1 MKNGMVH
8 ICIPKSS
15 DIIPHFAVKVVL
27 PTFYNSGCYIHF
39 IILKFHLMKNNW
51 QVIIS
56 ETKADSIFR
65 RINQIN
71 LGFNLE
77 SCFNEIVRY

>member
-27 PTFYNSGCYIHF
+27 PIFYNSGCYIHF
-39 IILKFHLMKNNW
+39 IKLKFHLMKNYW

-56 ETKADSIFR
+56 ETKADSIYL
-65 RINQIN
+65 RINRIN
-71 LGFNLE
+71 LGFKLE
-77 SCFNEIVRY
+77 SYFNEIVRY

>member
-39 IILKFHLMKNNW
+39 IKLKFHLMKNNW

-56 ETKADSIFR
+56 ETKTDSIFL
-65 RINQIN
+65 RINQTN
-71 LGFNLE
+71 LGFKLE
-77 SCFNEIVRY
+77 SYINEIVRY

>member
-1 MKNGMVH
+1 MAVRKRIKPISLPKMKNGMVH

-39 IILKFHLMKNNW
+39 IILKFHLMKNN
-51 QVIIS
+51 
-56 ETKADSIFR
+56 
-65 RINQIN
+65 
-71 LGFNLE
+71 
-77 SCFNEIVRY
+77 